1 MTRILL
7 VGCGKMGGALLAG
20 WLATGV
26 AANDVVI
33 VDPSPPDDKIPTGVT
48 RVADPDLVP
57 ASFQPDIILLAVKP
71 QTMDQAIPFYR
82 RYGDALFVSIAAGRS
97 LASLAGL
104 LGPST
109 AIIRAMPNTPAA
121 VRRGVTVLLAN
132 EHVSAPRRTLCE
144 SLMAAVGEVAWIA
157 DEVEMDAVTA
167 VSGSGPAY
175 VFLLVEALAM
185 AGQDLGLA
193 TDLAEA
199 LARATVVGAGELL
212 RQSPLPAAS
221 LRANVTSPNGTT
233 FAALQILGA
242 PGGLTDLMRLATAAA
257 ARRARELAG

>member
-1 MTRILL
+1 
-7 VGCGKMGGALLAG
+7 MGGALLAG
-20 WLATGV
+20 WLEPENAGHDIIIIDPNNPTAELPAGV
-26 AANDVVI
+26 RL
-33 VDPSPPDDKIPTGVT
+33 VT
-48 RVADPDLVP
+48 SPDLLP
-57 ASFQPDIILLAVKP
+57 IDFQPEIILLAVKP
-71 QTMDQAIPFYR
+71 QTMEQAVPFYR
-82 RYGDALFVSIAAGRS
+82 LYQNALFVSIAAGRT

-104 LGPST
+104 LGEGA

-132 EHVSAPRRTLCE
+132 QHVSQPHRLLCE
-144 SLMAAVGEVAWIA
+144 RLMAAVGEVAWIR

-167 VSGSGPAY
+167 LSGSGPAY
-175 VFLLVEALAM
+175 VFLLVEALAT
-185 AGQDLGLA
+185 AGEELGLA
-193 TDLAEA
+193 RELAET

-212 RQSPLPAAS
+212 HQSPLSAAS

-242 PGGLTDLMRLATAAA
+242 PGGLTDLMQRATAAA